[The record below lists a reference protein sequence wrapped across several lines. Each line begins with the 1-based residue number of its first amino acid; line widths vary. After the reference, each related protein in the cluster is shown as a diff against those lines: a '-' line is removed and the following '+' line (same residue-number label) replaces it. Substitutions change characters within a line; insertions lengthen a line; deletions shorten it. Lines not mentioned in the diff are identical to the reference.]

1 MKRMQPVLKPG
12 QMVRV
17 RQQIDT
23 REGAWASVVEGR
35 VVRYERRPTGSW
47 FAHGKNDRLWLQR
60 LRIEKSDGEI
70 VELALDAA
78 TRVEIMDDEAPR

>member
-1 MKRMQPVLKPG
+1 MQPELKPG

-23 REGAWASVVEGR
+23 REGAWPSVVEGR
-35 VVRYERRPTGSW
+35 VIRYEQRPTGSW

-60 LRIEKSDGEI
+60 LRLEKSDGEI

-78 TRVEIMDDEAPR
+78 TRVEIVNDEASR